1 MASGVIWTITK
12 LNSQLDT
19 VAIAAPF
26 DRKRRV
32 QISAGYSH
40 GIANHPMAKKVL
52 NTNIIDAATAP
63 RVLLPRAPVANSDKR
78 LETGN
83 VNEKQ

>member
-52 NTNIIDAATAP
+52 KG
-63 RVLLPRAPVANSDKR
+63 SDKR